1 MDNKIWYTLNDVSCN
16 EFVLHMLSLGKP
28 VEVTLVGA
36 FESEGRGSQ
45 RDIELPFHR
54 DGDYSKKKDKMFNKN
69 VDIVGLYCIKGGNA
83 KTLIKVDEVITELV
97 LEENQG
103 LVFDNMRCLHGRKGI
118 VGDRVLLRIWIER
131 FIPLKI

>member
-36 FESEGRGSQ
+36 FEKEGRGSQ

-54 DGDYSKKKDKMFNKN
+54 DGDYSKKNDKTFNKK
-69 VDIVGLYCIKGGNA
+69 VDIVGLYCIKGGEA
-83 KTLIKVDEVITELV
+83 KTLIKVDEEVTELV

-118 VGDRVLLRIWIER
+118 EGDRVLLRIWIER
-131 FIPLKI
+131 FK